1 MGTPERCPNSRIF
14 QARKSPESAGFQPFF
29 LLASGDDSA
38 MTHDMRSILTPF
50 IILLGVS
57 QLHAAPLSEADRE
70 ALIERLDLLKKSA
83 VERLDARFKAGV
95 QAYAGAMNSEDDA
108 LALYLKCV
116 EKVDFIDQKKKDSDF
131 REWKRKEGDRL
142 SSPSFKLALR
152 HQLYWLSLTCQAA
165 SENADREQMVSL
177 AQNAM
182 DAVFRD
188 IENLKDQQQLLKQPV
203 TGTVFAKAYEISNI
217 KVEKWAQSPIDLQN
231 IYEQIVMPQ
240 LRNPAGI
247 EKLKEAWIRRMQ
259 QEGAVVEYWTGKGA
273 GGGKQREEGRI
284 GMADN
289 SRPPEVDRFLNDVLP
304 VMQWQMEMDL
314 FKAGDQAAAALRMIN
329 HIESNLGNS
338 SAKDWSEQF
347 RNLLMAGISDPAKI
361 AKP

>member
-1 MGTPERCPNSRIF
+1 MRLILNPLI
-14 QARKSPESAGFQPFF
+14 
-29 LLASGDDSA
+29 LA
-38 MTHDMRSILTPF
+38 
-50 IILLGVS
+50 LGLS

-70 ALIERLDLLKKSA
+70 ALIERLDMLKKSA
-83 VERLDARFKAGV
+83 TERLDARFHAGV
-95 QAYAGAMNSEDDA
+95 QAYAAAMNSEDDA

-131 REWKRKEGDRL
+131 REWKRKEGDKL
-142 SSPSFKLALR
+142 SEPSFKLALR

-165 SENADREQMVSL
+165 SENADRERIVAL

-188 IENLKDQQQLLKQPV
+188 IPNLKDQQQILKQPV

-217 KVEKWAQSPIDLQN
+217 KVDKWAQSPVDIQN
-231 IYEQIVMPQ
+231 IYEQIVMPP

-247 EKLKEAWIRRMQ
+247 EKLKEAWVRRMQ
-259 QEGAVVEYWTGKGA
+259 QEGAVVEYWTGRGA
-273 GGGKQREEGRI
+273 GGGGGGKQREEGRI
-284 GMADN
+284 GMAESN
-289 SRPPEVDRFLNDVLP
+289 ARPPEVDRFLNDVLP

-329 HIESNLGNS
+329 HIEKNLGNS

-347 RNLLMAGISDPAKI
+347 RNLLLAGVPAPP
-361 AKP
+361 AAAP